1 MENKNCIIC
10 GKEFTPK
17 ARNQICCSIKCG
29 NRRNILLMES
39 KRKKPKPEKKNIVKK
54 PTLSL
59 TDIQKMAQKEG
70 ISYGQYIAKYG
81 L

>member
-1 MENKNCIIC
+1 METRNCIIC

-17 ARNQICCSIKCG
+17 NKRQICCSGKCG
-29 NRRNILLMES
+29 GKRNILVMQD
-39 KRKKPKPEKKNIVKK
+39 KRKKPKPEKKVVIK
-54 PTLSL
+54 PVLSI
-59 TDIQKMAQKEG
+59 TDIQNMAQKEG